1 MNEILKQSQTVQ
13 SWKNCRPFLGKSFYL
28 SESDIKDAIKIAEVI
43 GNGLIDKL
51 RKYLWL
57 Y

>member
-43 GNGLIDKL
+43 GK
-51 RKYLWL
+51 
-57 Y
+57 